1 MLGLIKKKANTLLGI
16 DISSTSVKLLEL
28 SRSGGR
34 YKVEAYAVEPLPPNA
49 VVEKNIVELEGVGQA
64 LSRVLVKAKT
74 NLKSAVVA
82 VAGSAVITKTIE
94 MEAGL
99 SEDELENQLKIEADQ
114 YIPYPLEEVAIDFEV
129 QGLSARNPERVD
141 VLLAACRKENVEVR
155 EAALALAGLT
165 AKVVDVEAYALERSY
180 ALLSSQLGADTDQLT
195 VAVVDIGA
203 TMTTLPA
210 GRAIRNIDFQ
220 RGEKGEGNVV
230 IDLSDPTLSPDIQEQ
245 GGKIRLDFAKT
256 QLPDA
261 LRVRL
266 DVKDFAT
273 PVQFVNASA
282 QSDRTSITIEPSGL
296 YDYLVYQTDNRLTV
310 SIKPMTTEDAERRK
324 KDNFAYTGE
333 KLSLNFQDI
342 DVRSVLQLIA
352 DFTDLNLV
360 ASDTVQGNITLR
372 LQNVP
377 WDQALDLV
385 LKTKGLDKRKLGNV
399 LLVAPADEIAARE
412 RQELEAQKQIA
423 ELAPLRRELIQV
435 NYAKAADIAK
445 LFQSV
450 TSDGGQEGKEGG
462 RGSITVDDRTN
473 SIIAYQPQERLDE
486 LRRIVS
492 QLDIPVRQVMIE
504 ARIVEANVGYD
515 KSLGV
520 RWGGAYHKGNWR
532 GYGKD
537 GNIGIKDE
545 DGMNCGP
552 IAGNCTFPTTGTS
565 KSPSPFVD
573 IGAKDA
579 TSGIGIGF
587 ITDNIILDLQL
598 SAMEK
603 TGNGEIVSQPKVVTS
618 DKETAK
624 ILKGQEVPYQEASS
638 SGATSTSFKE
648 AALSL
653 EVTPQITPDNRII
666 VEVKVTKDAPDFDR
680 ALNGVPPINK
690 NEVNAKILVNDGETI
705 VIGGVFSNTQSKS
718 VDKVPFLGDLPYLG
732 RLFRRDTV
740 SDVKNELLVFLTPRI
755 MNNQAIAIGR

>member
-1 MLGLIKKKANTLLGI
+1 MNG
-16 DISSTSVKLLEL
+16 SL
-28 SRSGGR
+28 SR
-34 YKVEAYAVEPLPPNA
+34 
-49 VVEKNIVELEGVGQA
+49 
-64 LSRVLVKAKT
+64 LS
-74 NLKSAVVA
+74 VA
-82 VAGSAVITKTIE
+82 
-94 MEAGL
+94 
-99 SEDELENQLKIEADQ
+99 
-114 YIPYPLEEVAIDFEV
+114 
-129 QGLSARNPERVD
+129 
-141 VLLAACRKENVEVR
+141 LLA
-155 EAALALAGLT
+155 T
-165 AKVVDVEAYALERSY
+165 
-180 ALLSSQLGADTDQLT
+180 LLSSATLAANLQALDVASLPGDRVELKLSFDEPVAAPRGYTIEQPARIALDLPGVANKLGVKNKELGVGNARSVTVVEAKDRTRLIVNLT
-195 VAVVDIGA
+195 ALAPYSTRVEGNNLFVLVGESASGSALRPVAA
-203 TMTTLPA
+203 APQAPA
-210 GRAIRNIDFQ
+210 AVPASKVYGVQSKSVSSIDFQ
-220 RGEKGEGNVV
+220 RGEQGEGNVV
-230 IDLSDPTLSPDIQEQ
+230 ITLSDASVSPDIQEQ

-273 PVQFVNASA
+273 PVQFVSATANA
-282 QSDRTSITIEPSGL
+282 DKTSILIEPTGL
-296 YDYLVYQTDNRLTV
+296 YDYLAYQTDNKLTLSV
-310 SIKPMTTEDAERRK
+310 KPLTQDDAERRK
-324 KDNFAYTGE
+324 AERFAYTGE

-360 ASDTVQGNITLR
+360 ASDTVAGNITLR

-385 LKTKGLDKRKLGNV
+385 LKTKGLDKRQVGNV

-435 NYAKAADIAK
+435 NYAKASDMAK

-450 TSDGGQEGKEGG
+450 TGAEGAADT

-473 SIIAYQPQERLDE
+473 SIIAYQTQERLDE
-486 LRRIVS
+486 LRRIVA

-504 ARIVEANVGYD
+504 ARIVEANVDYD
-515 KSLGV
+515 KALGV
-520 RWGGAYHKGNWR
+520 RWGGAHTRGNWSV
-532 GYGKD
+532 YGKD
-537 GNIGIKDE
+537 GATSFDEGQAFLPGTDTVGDFTLE
-545 DGMNCGP
+545 DGV
-552 IAGNCTFPTTGTS
+552 
-565 KSPSPFVD
+565 SPVPFVD
-573 IGAKDA
+573 MGVVGS

-587 ITDNIILDLQL
+587 LTDNVTLDLQL

-624 ILKGQEVPYQEASS
+624 ILKGQEVPYQQAAS
-638 SGATSTSFKE
+638 SGATETMFKE

-666 VEVKVTKDAPDFDR
+666 MEVKVTKDAPDFAR

-690 NEVNAKILVNDGETI
+690 NEVNAKVLVNDGETI
-705 VIGGVFSNTQSKS
+705 VLGGVFSNTQTKA
-718 VDKVPFLGDLPYLG
+718 VEKVPFLGDLPYLG
-732 RLFRRDTV
+732 RLFRRDIVT
-740 SDVKNELLVFLTPRI
+740 DNKAELLVFLTPRI
-755 MNNQAIAIGR
+755 MNNQAIAVNR

>member
-1 MLGLIKKKANTLLGI
+1 MAALISPA
-16 DISSTSVKLLEL
+16 
-28 SRSGGR
+28 
-34 YKVEAYAVEPLPPNA
+34 
-49 VVEKNIVELEGVGQA
+49 
-64 LSRVLVKAKT
+64 
-74 NLKSAVVA
+74 
-82 VAGSAVITKTIE
+82 
-94 MEAGL
+94 
-99 SEDELENQLKIEADQ
+99 
-114 YIPYPLEEVAIDFEV
+114 
-129 QGLSARNPERVD
+129 
-141 VLLAACRKENVEVR
+141 LLAANLQGLDV
-155 EAALALAGLT
+155 AALPGDRVELKLAFDEPVAAPRGYTIEQPARIALDLPGVSNKLGSKNRELGVGNARSVTVVEAKDRTRLIINLSTLVPYSTRVDGSNLYVLVGDSAPAPAAPRPVAAAPAPAPAASRLT
-165 AKVVDVEAYALERSY
+165 ASQPVKNYAR
-180 ALLSSQLGADTDQLT
+180 
-195 VAVVDIGA
+195 
-203 TMTTLPA
+203 A
-210 GRAIRNIDFQ
+210 GRSIENIDFQ
-220 RGEKGEGNVV
+220 RGEQGEGNVV
-230 IDLSDPTLSPDIQEQ
+230 ITLSDPSVSPDIQEQ
-245 GGKIRLDFAKT
+245 GGKIRLSFAKT
-256 QLPDA
+256 QLPEP

-273 PVQFVNASA
+273 PVQFVSASGA
-282 QSDRTSITIEPSGL
+282 GNDASISIEPTGY
-296 YDYLVYQTDNRLTV
+296 YDYLAYQTDNKLTV
-310 SIKPMTTEDAERRK
+310 SIKPLTQDDVEKRKAER
-324 KDNFAYTGE
+324 FAYSGE

-385 LKTKGLDKRKLGNV
+385 LKTKGLDKRKVGNV

-412 RQELEAQKQIA
+412 RQELESQKQIA

-450 TSDGGQEGKEGG
+450 TSGDPSAAGTDE

-473 SIIAYQPQERLDE
+473 SIIAYQTEEKLDE
-486 LRRIVS
+486 LRRIVT

-504 ARIVEANVGYD
+504 ARIVEANVDYD
-515 KSLGV
+515 KALGV
-520 RWGGAYHKGNWR
+520 NWR
-532 GYGKD
+532 GASIGD
-537 GNIGIKDE
+537 NNFVVGGGGLGRPAAGQTGNV
-545 DGMNCGP
+545 NL
-552 IAGNCTFPTTGTS
+552 ANA
-565 KSPSPFVD
+565 PFVD
-573 IGAKDA
+573 LGAENA
-579 TSGIGIGF
+579 TSSIGIGF
-587 ITDNIILDLQL
+587 ITDNTILDLEL

-666 VEVKVTKDAPDFDR
+666 MEVKVTKDAPDFAN

-690 NEVNAKILVNDGETI
+690 NEVNAKVLVNDGETI
-705 VIGGVFSNTQSKS
+705 VIGGVFSNTQTKA
-718 VDKVPFLGDLPYLG
+718 VDKVPFLGDLPFLG
-732 RLFRRDTV
+732 RMFRRDV
-740 SDVKNELLVFLTPRI
+740 VQDKKAELLVFLTPRI
-755 MNNQAIAIGR
+755 MNNQAIAVSR